1 MLEGMDELSPDQL
14 RVLGK
19 DLLLLKADLEATLVA
34 TNDTTKPVDLEQP
47 IGRLSRM
54 DAIQNQQIAKANRR
68 NDELRLRLVLA
79 AINNLDDGDYGLCT
93 RCDGPIDFRRL
104 KARPEARMCIDCAR
118 ESEKK

>member
-14 RVLGK
+14 AVLGK

-54 DAIQNQQIAKANRR
+54 DAMQNQQIAKASRR
-68 NDELRLRLVLA
+68 NDELRLRLVFA

-93 RCDGPIDFRRL
+93 RCDGPIGFRRL

-118 ESEKK
+118 ETEKK